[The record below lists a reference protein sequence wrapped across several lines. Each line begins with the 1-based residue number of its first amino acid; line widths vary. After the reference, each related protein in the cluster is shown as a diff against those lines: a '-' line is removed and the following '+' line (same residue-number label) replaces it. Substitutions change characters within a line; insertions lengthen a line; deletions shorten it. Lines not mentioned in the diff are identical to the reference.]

1 MLFKHDSIKRDH
13 PANHLVRKME
23 AAIVFGTIV
32 TLGNTHDSHIL
43 EPLVGQVIEKVGK
56 PEAAAADAAS
66 KTPAITSYLFGHK
79 ITPALPYSRPRTKEG
94 FFCKHDYVYDEH
106 FDCYPC
112 PSDEILKYST
122 TNKEGYLEYKSPKH
136 ICVTCPFLS
145 KCTESKDLA
154 MSNWPS
160 SLYSWQGISKGVRN
174 VLIPNPFCLQTE
186 RVAAATL
193 FPETVKMNLHLLKFI
208 DR

>member
-1 MLFKHDSIKRDH
+1 ML
-13 PANHLVRKME
+13 
-23 AAIVFGTIV
+23 GTIV

-56 PEAAAADAAS
+56 PEAAAADAAY

-106 FDCYPC
+106 FDCYLC

-122 TNKEGYLEYKSPKH
+122 MNKEGYLEYKSPKH

-145 KCTESKDLA
+145 KCTESKDH
-154 MSNWPS
+154 
-160 SLYSWQGISKGVRN
+160 
-174 VLIPNPFCLQTE
+174 E
-186 RVAAATL
+186 RTL
-193 FPETVKMNLHLLKFI
+193 PCPIGHLLYIHGREFQKGFGMF
-208 DR
+208 